1 MPTGKRGS
9 RPFYTARR
17 CGRAR
22 SFLPLCITWGRRF
35 FNTVCFPHFVWFAP
49 RLARPKLR
57 RAAGIFYP
65 ASLRDFIK

>member
-22 SFLPLCITWGRRF
+22 SFLPLCMAWGRGF
-35 FNTVCFPHFVWFAP
+35 FNTVCFPHFVWFGPPGPAG
-49 RLARPKLR
+49 LG